1 MMINRKNIPPVHPIN
16 NIDIPKPKIIKLKN
30 GISLYIINVGEEDVV
45 RLDILIG
52 GGQWSQTK
60 KLQSMFTN
68 RMLRE
73 GCIGHTSAEI
83 AEKLDYYGAWLDLS
97 SSVNYNFVTL
107 YSLNKYFD
115 RTLDVISGIVMNP
128 TFPEKEFATVVDNN
142 RHQFLVNSERVEM
155 MSRKKLYES
164 LFGLSHPLGKYA
176 YIEDYDII
184 TCDDLKDFYRTNYHS
199 GNVTIFISG
208 KVTEDIINR
217 IEARFGSQ
225 EWGEVKPSS
234 NFIDVRPIT
243 TDEKHNFVHKE
254 GALQSSLRMGGFFL
268 DRTDPDFLKSR
279 VLVTLF
285 GGYFGSRL
293 MSNIREDKGY
303 TYGIGAGIVSYPYRG
318 VLSISTEAAN
328 EFIPS
333 IIKEV
338 YSEMDRLCNDMV
350 SDKEL
355 NMVKSYMIGDM
366 CRSYEGPFSISD
378 AWIYTYVSSLPDDFH
393 EKSLEAIKSV
403 TKEEIL
409 YLAQKQFSKQNLI
422 EVVAGEK
429 M

>member
-1 MMINRKNIPPVHPIN
+1 MLNRKDIPPVHPIDS
-16 NIDIPKPKIIKLKN
+16 IDIPNPEIIKLRN
-30 GISLYIINVGEEDVV
+30 GISLYKINVGDEEVI

-52 GGQWSQTK
+52 GGQHSQDKT
-60 KLQSMFTN
+60 LQSMFTN

-73 GCIGHTSAEI
+73 GSLGRSSQQI
-83 AEKLDYYGAWLDLS
+83 AEKLDFYGAWLDLS

-115 RTLDVISGIVMNP
+115 QTLDVLSGIVKQP
-128 TFPEKEFATVVDNN
+128 TFPENEFATVVDNN
-142 RHQFLVNSERVEM
+142 RQQYLVNCERVDM
-155 MSRKKLYES
+155 MTRKRLNES
-164 LFGLSHPLGKYA
+164 LFGKSHPLGKYA
-176 YIEDYDII
+176 YLDDYCNINIED
-184 TCDDLKDFYRTNYHS
+184 LKEFYRKNYHS
-199 GNVTIFISG
+199 GNVTIFVSG
-208 KVTEDIINR
+208 KVTDDIVTKIDR
-217 IEARFGSQ
+217 AFGDEQ
-225 EWGEVKPSS
+225 WGEVKAATS
-234 NFIDVRPIT
+234 FIDVEPMPCE
-243 TDEKHNFVHKE
+243 EKHIFIRKE
-254 GALQSSLRMGGFFL
+254 NALQSSLRMGGFFL
-268 DRTDPDFLKSR
+268 DREHPDFLKSR

-303 TYGIGAGIVSYPYRG
+303 TYGIGAGVISYPRRG
-318 VLSISTEAAN
+318 VLAISTEAAN
-328 EFIPS
+328 EFIPY
-333 IIKEV
+333 IITEV

-366 CRSYEGPFSISD
+366 CRAYEGPFSISD
-378 AWIYTYVSSLPDDFH
+378 AWIYTFISSLSSDFYQ
-393 EKSLEAIKSV
+393 KSLEAIKSV

-409 YLAQKQFSKQNLI
+409 VLAQKYFSKQNLI

>member
-1 MMINRKNIPPVHPIN
+1 MLNRKDIPPVHPIES
-16 NIDIPKPKIIKLKN
+16 IDIPNPEIIKLRN
-30 GISLYIINVGEEDVV
+30 GISLYKINVGDEEVI

-52 GGQWSQTK
+52 GGQHSQNKT
-60 KLQSMFTN
+60 LQSMFTN

-73 GCIGHTSAEI
+73 GCLGRSSQQI
-83 AEKLDYYGAWLDLS
+83 AEKLDFYGAWLDLS

-115 RTLDVISGIVMNP
+115 QTLDVLSGIVKQP
-128 TFPEKEFATVVDNN
+128 TFPENEFATVVDNN
-142 RHQFLVNSERVEM
+142 RQQYLVNSERVDM
-155 MSRKKLYES
+155 MSRKKLNES
-164 LFGLSHPLGKYA
+164 LFGISHPLGKYA
-176 YIEDYDII
+176 YLDDYSNINI
-184 TCDDLKDFYRTNYHS
+184 GDLKEFYRKNYHS
-199 GNVTIFISG
+199 GNVTIFVSG
-208 KVTEDIINR
+208 KVTDDIVSR
-217 IEARFGSQ
+217 IERAFGDEQ
-225 EWGEVKPSS
+225 WGEVKAATS
-234 NFIDVRPIT
+234 FIDVEPMPCE
-243 TDEKHNFVHKE
+243 EKHIFIRKE
-254 GALQSSLRMGGFFL
+254 NALQSSLRMGGFFL
-268 DRTDPDFLKSR
+268 DREHPDFLKSR

-303 TYGIGAGIVSYPYRG
+303 TYGIGAGVISYPHRG
-318 VLSISTEAAN
+318 VLAISTEAAN
-328 EFIPS
+328 AFIPS
-333 IIKEV
+333 IITEV

-366 CRSYEGPFSISD
+366 CRAYEGPFSISD
-378 AWIYTYVSSLPDDFH
+378 AWIYTFISSLSSDFYQ
-393 EKSLEAIKSV
+393 KSLEAIKSV

-409 YLAQKQFSKQNLI
+409 VLAQKYFSKQNLI